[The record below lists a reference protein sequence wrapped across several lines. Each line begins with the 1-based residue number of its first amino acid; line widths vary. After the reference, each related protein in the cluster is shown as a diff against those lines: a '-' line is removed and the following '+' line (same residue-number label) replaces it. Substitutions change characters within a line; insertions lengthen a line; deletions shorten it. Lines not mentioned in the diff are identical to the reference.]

1 MQLKN
6 QKLKKSESIRESKE
20 KIKIHIIGAGVSG
33 LIAAKVLEESGYSP
47 TLIESSNDVGGRI
60 KTFIK
65 EGYQIDKGFQVLL
78 TEYPH
83 AKKHLD
89 YKALKLQKLV
99 SGASIFINKKQFII
113 GNPIKHISL
122 LIPTLSSDIV
132 TVSDKLKILKLYLY
146 LRFKSIDKIFSSK
159 ELKTIVYLE
168 KYGFSKKIID
178 DFFKPFFAGIFLETE
193 LSTSSRMFEFVFK
206 MFAQGEVAIPESG
219 IQEIPYQIA
228 KKLTKTNFMFNTQ
241 VDKIYDGEIV
251 LKNKIKIKSDYTIVA
266 TEVNNLLDGHN
277 LSSVKWKSCV
287 NFYFEIDKKSLD
299 NGLIGL
305 LPGNNTVINNIFFV
319 SGIKSKITG
328 PKELLSVTVIDSK
341 SFSNGDLIERVK
353 YELKKYCCIN
363 VIRLISQFNIP
374 KSLPDLSDI
383 SYTKTLPEFQISDGI
398 FLAGD
403 HRLNGSLNAAI
414 TSGEMA
420 ASQLIQIDK
429 LNYSN

>member
-65 EGYQIDKGFQVLL
+65 EGYQLDRGFQVLL
-78 TEYPH
+78 TEYPQ

-99 SGASIFINKKQFII
+99 SGSCVFIKNKQFII
-113 GNPIKHISL
+113 GNPIRNISL
-122 LIPTLSSDIV
+122 LISTLFSDIGTV
-132 TVSDKLKILKLYLY
+132 TDKLKILKLYLY
-146 LRFKSIDKIFSSK
+146 LRFKSIEKIFLSK
-159 ELKTIVYLE
+159 ELKTIDYLN
-168 KYGFSKKIID
+168 KSGFSKKIITN
-178 DFFKPFFAGIFLETE
+178 FFKPFFAGIFLETE

-206 MFAQGEVAIPESG
+206 MFTQGDVAIPESG

-266 TEVNNLLDGHN
+266 TEVKSLLDGHN

-287 NFYFEIDKKSLD
+287 NFYFETNKNSIK

-305 LPGNNTVINNIFFV
+305 VTGNNTVINNLFFV
-319 SGIKSKITG
+319 SGIKSKTTG
-328 PKELLSVTVIDSK
+328 PKELLSVTVIDPK
-341 SFSNGDLIERVK
+341 SYSNEDLIDRVE
-353 YELKKYCCIN
+353 YELKKYCGIN

-374 KSLPDLSDI
+374 KSLPDLKDI
-383 SYTKTLPEFQISDGI
+383 SFTKKLFEFQISDTI

-403 HRLNGSLNAAI
+403 QKLNPSLNAAI
-414 TSGEMA
+414 TSGEMSA
-420 ASQLIQIDK
+420 LQLINIDEMNK
-429 LNYSN
+429 L